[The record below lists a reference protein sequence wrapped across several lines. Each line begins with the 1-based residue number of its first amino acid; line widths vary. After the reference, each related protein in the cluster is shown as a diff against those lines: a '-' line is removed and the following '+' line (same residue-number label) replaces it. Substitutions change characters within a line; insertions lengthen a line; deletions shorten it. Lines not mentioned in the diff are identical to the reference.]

1 MIETR
6 GGARAFPA
14 SARALLERAT
24 AWLADAS
31 LARRRQASVECPREA
46 DVFEAVAFGH
56 WPDHCADLVVHVSS
70 CEVCAELVEIAGA
83 LHDDRES
90 LCREAPLP
98 AAGMVWWRATIRARA
113 DAARTATQP
122 ISVLQ
127 GIAGACI
134 VGAAAGLVSVAWQS
148 IHWVDRLAD
157 LAVRLESRRAD
168 IASASTL
175 AAEHGLPILLALA
188 AGLVLAPL
196 ALYITLADD

>member
-1 MIETR
+1 MI
-6 GGARAFPA
+6 A
-14 SARALLERAT
+14 
-24 AWLADAS
+24 
-31 LARRRQASVECPREA
+31 ECAREA
-46 DVFEAVAFGH
+46 DVFEAVAFGR
-56 WPDHCADLVVHVSS
+56 WPAYCAELVAHVASCEACADLV
-70 CEVCAELVEIAGA
+70 EVARA

-90 LCREAPLP
+90 LCREAQMP

-134 VGAAAGLVSVAWQS
+134 VGVAAGAVTVAWQS
-148 IHWVDRLAD
+148 IHWVDRL
-157 LAVRLESRRAD
+157 
-168 IASASTL
+168 
-175 AAEHGLPILLALA
+175 AEHGLPILLALA